1 MFKGNAALMA
11 LKQAM
16 AEQKSEQAAIE
27 AAEPKVEGRVDGHP
41 KGYGFLRVDSL
52 TSYFI
57 TPPQMK
63 HCLPGDLVRARIVE
77 EKPGSSNAVIEEI
90 VEHGLLEFFGTVR
103 VRSDS
108 YFIVPESSSL
118 KGWFYIPHSM
128 RAGLVD
134 GHVVKGVVTQHPFR
148 SGKAQARVG
157 MIVGHESDKDVIWK
171 LALARQA
178 IARQSDLG
186 GQLAEST
193 RPPLAA
199 AHDLTAIP
207 FVTIDGES
215 TQDMDDAVYAEKHG
229 NGWRLWVAI
238 SDVDG
243 HLLPGSAVDLDAQQ
257 RAVTAYLP
265 GMVVPMLPA
274 QLSDNSLSLM
284 KGVTRAVICAKM
296 EIGRDGSLLSTVFSQ
311 AIITSRA
318 KLTYQAVSDYVSGQT
333 DLPEAAEIKTN
344 IKNLYWMSKALNN
357 WRDTHALVAA
367 DSSDYR
373 LVVSDY
379 QLANIIQEERNEA
392 MKIIEECMVVANRA
406 FAELMRDAQVPFVS
420 RRQDGFT
427 AAALPKISA
436 IARHLG
442 IEVTD
447 DTLQTP
453 AKISEVLR
461 AVNASGR
468 LDLQL
473 ATRSTLS
480 PSFYDCENG
489 HHASLGLPAYG
500 TWTSPIRKYA
510 DLINHRQL
518 KALWLGGGQAKTIDP
533 AMMEQVN
540 LSNRAASRAEREV
553 ANRLYCKHLEYRVAE
568 LLDGQVVSIRPNGID
583 VEIKGVGARV
593 FVHKRTFSA
602 PADLVTNNDMG
613 TECLVNGQL
622 IVSLGQSVQV
632 SIDPKDLQEG
642 QLVAALKS

>member
-16 AEQKSEQAAIE
+16 AEQKSEQAATQ
-27 AAEPKVEGRVDGHP
+27 AAEPKVEGRVSGHP

-77 EKPGSSNAVIEEI
+77 DKPGSSNAVIEEI
-90 VEHGLLEFFGTVR
+90 VEHGLLDFFGTVR
-103 VRSDS
+103 VKSDS

-118 KGWFYIPHSM
+118 KGWFYIPHSL

-148 SGKAQARVG
+148 NGKAQAKVG
-157 MIVGHESDKDVIWK
+157 MIVGHESDKDLIWK

-178 IARQSDLG
+178 IARHDDMG
-186 GQLAEST
+186 GEPAKSIRPTST
-193 RPPLAA
+193 VM
-199 AHDLTAIP
+199 HDLTSIP

-215 TQDMDDAVYAEKHG
+215 TQDMDDAVFAEKHG
-229 NGWRLWVAI
+229 NGWYLWVAI

-243 HLLPGSAVDLDAQQ
+243 HLLPGSPVDLDAQQ
-257 RAVTAYLP
+257 RAVTTYLP
-265 GMVVPMLPA
+265 GMVVPMLPS
-274 QLSDNSLSLM
+274 QLSEGSLSLM
-284 KGVTRAVICAKM
+284 KGVNRAVICAKM
-296 EIGRDGSLLSTVFSQ
+296 EIGRDGSLLSTEFCQ
-311 AIITSRA
+311 ATINSRA

-333 DLPEAAEIKTN
+333 DLLAAPEIKAN
-344 IKNLYWMSKALNN
+344 VKNLYWMSKALNN
-357 WRDTHALVAA
+357 WRENHALVTA

-373 LVVSDY
+373 LAVADY
-379 QLANIIQEERNEA
+379 QVASVTQEERNEA

-406 FAELMRDAQVPFVS
+406 FAELMRDAQVPFVC

-427 AAALPKISA
+427 ADALPRISA

-447 DTLQTP
+447 ETLQTP
-453 AKISEVLR
+453 AKINEVLR

-480 PSFYDCENG
+480 SSFYDCENG
-489 HHASLGLPAYG
+489 HHAGLGLAIYG

-518 KALWLGGGQAKTIDP
+518 KAFWLGGDQAKAID
-533 AMMEQVN
+533 ATLMEQIN
-540 LSNRAASRAEREV
+540 LSNRGASKAEREV
-553 ANRLYCKHLEYRVAE
+553 ANRLYCKHLEFRVGE
-568 LLDGQVVSIRPNGID
+568 LLDGQVVSIRQNGID

-602 PADLVTNNDMG
+602 PDDLVTNNDMG

-622 IVSLGQSVQV
+622 HVSLGQGVQV
-632 SIDPKDLQEG
+632 RLDPKDLQEG
-642 QLVAALKS
+642 QLIATLK